1 MSWRVDL
8 MSASVILAVV
18 IGVLAA
24 AYLLIQTFVGSIA
37 WSRLVTRTSDE
48 THSPICGDDAG
59 KTSARPAHGRD
70 CRALRNIGPR
80 RGISRHNAP
89 SHQLIDA
96 EGRCCICVPIM
107 QNSEMVDSQGFM
119 IDPEDD

>member
-18 IGVLAA
+18 LGVLAA
-24 AYLLIQTFVGSIA
+24 AYLLIQTFVVGSIA
-37 WSRLVTRTSDE
+37 WSRLVTRTPDE
-48 THSPICGDDAG
+48 THSQICRDDAG

-70 CRALRNIGPR
+70 CPALRGPR

-89 SHQLIDA
+89 SHQLIHA

-107 QNSEMVDSQGFM
+107 QNDKVVDSQGFM
-119 IDPEDD
+119 LDPEDD

>member
-24 AYLLIQTFVGSIA
+24 AYLLTQPFVVG
-37 WSRLVTRTSDE
+37 RLVTRTPDE
-48 THSPICGDDAG
+48 THSQICRDDAG
-59 KTSARPAHGRD
+59 KTSARPAGGRD
-70 CRALRNIGPR
+70 CPALRNIGPR

-89 SHQLIDA
+89 SHQLINA

-107 QNSEMVDSQGFM
+107 QTGKVVDSQGFM
-119 IDPEDD
+119 LDAEDD